1 MSENLP
7 LGSTGPAAVQR
18 IEDLLC
24 ERRLQGEGARS
35 GKEEAKD
42 MQYSRVEWGSVLP
55 VLKELV

>member
-1 MSENLP
+1 MSGNLP

-18 IEDLLC
+18 NEDLLC
-24 ERRLQGEGARS
+24 ETRLQGEGARS

-42 MQYSRVEWGSVLP
+42 TQRSRVKQGLVWR